1 MESKK
6 TFTNGILIGII
17 GMLLLILTLSATKP
31 SVDTNSKFE
40 FYDLKTTKGII
51 FDKSTGEFK
60 YETIRDE
67 PLQTSYELRINGYES
82 NSYPIHIKTR

>member
-31 SVDTNSKFE
+31 SVETNSKFE

-51 FDKSTGEFK
+51 FDKSTGELK